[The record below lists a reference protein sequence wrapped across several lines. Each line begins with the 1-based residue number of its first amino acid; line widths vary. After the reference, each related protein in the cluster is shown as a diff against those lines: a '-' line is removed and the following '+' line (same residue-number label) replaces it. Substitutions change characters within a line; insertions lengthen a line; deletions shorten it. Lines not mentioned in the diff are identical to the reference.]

1 MTEKET
7 ADILKIRYPY
17 GEKIKED

>member
-7 ADILKIRYPY
+7 AC
-17 GEKIKED
+17 EKGYR